1 MRSIVSVFVVITVQI
16 ITTDNNH
23 RVEQDI
29 SQK

>member
-1 MRSIVSVFVVITVQI
+1 MRSIVSVFVVIIVQI